1 MMNFISPFDEKRKYP
16 RVRINSPVSIIVCET
31 HQESTGHCLDL
42 STSGLRITMDSPL
55 NKGTEVFLILRSPLG
70 LDPFCTRA
78 RVIHN
83 EPGEK
88 ARTGLEI
95 LEVIDEDEIQRQKS
109 SSRSMSSRS
118 ESKLSST

>member
-1 MMNFISPFDEKRKYP
+1 MNFISPFDEKRKYP

-31 HQESTGHCLDL
+31 HQEHTGHCLDL
-42 STSGLRITMDSPL
+42 STSGLRITMDSLL
-55 NKGTEVFLILRSPLG
+55 NTGTEVFLILRSPLG
-70 LDPFCTRA
+70 LDPFCARA

-83 EPGEK
+83 ETEDTV
-88 ARTGLEI
+88 RTGLEI
-95 LEVIDEDEIQRQKS
+95 LEVINQDEIQRQKS